1 MYKGLIVNKKLVV
14 LAVASALG
22 LTACGGESE
31 LSGGT
36 TNSYEDYIQESL
48 KSPTQV
54 DFQLAGAGSNVPGP
68 SFILMNQTD
77 GTLDI
82 PTGGDNALSNPAAAM
97 GTMDGWPV
105 SMPMVLSFKGA
116 GLADGFATTGISIV
130 KLTEGLTAENPSVER
145 VLQIGVDFNV
155 LTSADSDSAVVI
167 FTQPLEASSEYAFAI
182 TNAFTD
188 TNGEAVGMTSSYA
201 TLISQTNPTVVDSLK
216 PASTVTQGVNAI
228 FAATGIQPEDIV
240 YSSWFSTQS
249 VGDTL
254 YATKGAIATGA
265 GAGNFNAVWKG
276 SANPNNVD
284 MSQAYLMSVP
294 ASGQDYAAAIQA
306 DSNFATYIDPDET
319 ATPLLVGSYTANT
332 VTVTKGTVK
341 LPYFLEKGVSTWNST
356 PFESGMPSLAIISS
370 ALSDSSEASTVTQQL
385 VEAGVDVSKLT
396 DDASERLKLVGLTL
410 ENSAGAQLDS
420 ERIITRYSPVPQVK
434 SLDDVP
440 FILFTPTTLTSPT
453 AKLELV
459 IYQHGITSAKENA
472 YAFAANLIN
481 GAKGLGKNLA
491 VIAIDQ
497 PIHGERSLDA
507 TRSANVDPTN
517 YLNLAYLPVGRDNLR
532 QSVLDNVGL
541 RAAVTISQS
550 AGLLSNSVLKDL
562 DDTSTNNPSLFG
574 HSLGGITG
582 FGTVTT
588 ANNALGI
595 PAADALFKFS
605 RIAAANTGGQIVNLL
620 IGSDSFGPL
629 ITDTVT
635 AGVPDAEKVG
645 VLNQFAYAAQTVLDT
660 VDPLNLV
667 SLNDATDTNV
677 LNGLPIYMQQ
687 VKNDDTVPNSVATAP
702 FAGTVPLATVLGL
715 TVVDSASQTTS
726 NGRNFTKFSDLGE
739 HSSVIAPQ
747 KEDLSDAGHTAE
759 MQGQLVQFLSGVAE
773 DFTVSNTSVLE

>member
-14 LAVASALG
+14 LAVSSALG
-22 LTACGGESE
+22 LTACGGEAE

-36 TNSYEDYIQESL
+36 TNNSYEDYIQESL
-48 KSPTQV
+48 KSPTQI

-130 KLTEGLTAENPSVER
+130 KLTEGLTDENPSVER
-145 VLQIGVDFNV
+145 VLQVGVDFNV
-155 LTSADSDSAVVI
+155 MTSADSDSAVVI

-216 PASTVTQGVNAI
+216 AASAVTQGVNAI

-249 VGDTL
+249 VGNTL
-254 YATKGAIATGA
+254 YATKAAIATGA
-265 GAGNFNAVWKG
+265 EAGNFNTVWKG
-276 SANPNNVD
+276 SANPNGVD

-306 DSNFATYIDPDET
+306 DSNFSAFVDPDGT
-319 ATPLLVGSYTANT
+319 VAPALIGAYAAGT
-332 VTVTKGTVK
+332 VTVTNGTVK
-341 LPYFLEKGVSTWNST
+341 LPYFLEKDASSWNTT
-356 PFESGMPSLAIISS
+356 PFESGMPSLAVISS
-370 ALSDSSEASTVTQQL
+370 ALSDTGEASTVTQQL
-385 VEAGVDVSKLT
+385 VQAGIDVSKLT
-396 DDASERLKLVGLTL
+396 DDTSEQLKLIGLTL
-410 ENSAGAQLDS
+410 ENSTGSQLDS
-420 ERIITRYSPVPQVK
+420 ERVITGYSPVPQVK

-440 FILFTPTTLTSPT
+440 FILFTPTTTT
-453 AKLELV
+453 GAMELV
-459 IYQHGITSAKENA
+459 IYQHGITSAKESA

-481 GAKGLGKNLA
+481 GAKGLGKDIAIL
-491 VIAIDQ
+491 AIDQ

-517 YLNLAYLPVGRDNLR
+517 YLNLSYLPVGRDNLR
-532 QSVLDNVGL
+532 QSILDNVGL
-541 RAAVTISQS
+541 RAAVSISQG
-550 AGLLSNSVLKDL
+550 AGLFGSTPLATL
-562 DDTSTNNPSLFG
+562 DDTTTNSPSLFG

-582 FGTVTT
+582 FGTVAT
-588 ANNALGI
+588 ANNTLGS
-595 PAADALFKFS
+595 ADADNLFKYS

-620 IGSDSFGPL
+620 IASGSFGPL
-629 ITDTVT
+629 IVDTVT
-635 AGVPDAEKVG
+635 AGVSDAEKEG

-667 SLNDATDTNV
+667 SLNDATETNV

-687 VKNDDTVPNSVATAP
+687 VKDDDTVPNSVATAP
-702 FAGTVPLATVLGL
+702 FAGTIPLATILGL
-715 TVVDSASQTTS
+715 NEVTQASTATS
-726 NGRNFTKFSDLGE
+726 GGRNFTKFSNVGH

-747 KEDLSDAGHTAE
+747 DVNLADLSHTTE
-759 MQGQLVQFLSGVAE
+759 MQSQLVQFLTGVAE
-773 DFTVSNTSVLE
+773 DFTVADSSVLE

>member
-1 MYKGLIVNKKLVV
+1 MNKKLVV
-14 LAVASALG
+14 LAVASTLG
-22 LTACGGESE
+22 VTACGGDAE

-36 TNSYEDYIQESL
+36 TNNSYEDYIQESL

-116 GLADGFATTGISIV
+116 GLADGFATTGINIV

-155 LTSADSDSAVVI
+155 LTNAESDSAVVV

-216 PASTVTQGVNAI
+216 PASAVTQGINAI

-265 GAGNFNAVWKG
+265 DAGSFNAVWKG

-306 DSNFATYIDPDET
+306 DSNFATYIDPNGT

-341 LPYFLEKGVSTWNST
+341 LPYFLEKGASTWNST

-370 ALSDSSEASTVTQQL
+370 ALGDSSEASTVTQQL
-385 VEAGVDVSKLT
+385 VEAGIDVSKLT
-396 DDASERLKLVGLTL
+396 DDTTEQLKLVGLTL

-440 FILFTPTTLTSPT
+440 FILFTPTTPT
-453 AKLELV
+453 GALELV

-481 GAKGLGKNLA
+481 GAQGVGKNLA
-491 VIAIDQ
+491 VLAIDQ
-497 PIHGERSLDA
+497 PIHGERSLDS
-507 TRSANVDPTN
+507 TRSANLDATN
-517 YLNLAYLPVGRDNLR
+517 YLNLSYLPVGRDNLR
-532 QSVLDNVGL
+532 QSVLDNLGL
-541 RAAVTISQS
+541 RAAVTISQG
-550 AGLLSNSVLKDL
+550 AGLFANTPLATL
-562 DDTSTNNPSLFG
+562 DNTATNNPSLFG

-582 FGTVTT
+582 FGTIST
-588 ANNALGI
+588 ANNTLGS
-595 PAADALFKFS
+595 PTGDALFKFT

-635 AGVPDAEKVG
+635 AGVPDAEKEG

-687 VKNDDTVPNSVATAP
+687 VKNDDTVPNSVASAP
-702 FAGTVPLATVLGL
+702 FAGTIPLATILGL
-715 TVVDSASQTTS
+715 NEVTQASTTTS
-726 NGRNFTKFSDLGE
+726 GGRNFTKFSDVGE

-759 MQGQLVQFLSGVAE
+759 MQGQLVQFLSGAAE
-773 DFTVSNTSVLE
+773 DFTVSNASVLE